1 MLMKIREEPF
11 DIDKK
16 RKNWVFK
23 VTVNENKVAN
33 TLVES
38 SDMQFMTTIG

>member
-1 MLMKIREEPF
+1 MKIKEEPF
-11 DIDKK
+11 VIDKK
-16 RKNWVFK
+16 RKNWVYK
-23 VTVNENKVAN
+23 ATVKENKVAN